1 MALEEV
7 LRKYI
12 NGTYPSLIEAA
23 KSNGYT
29 EDQMKKYIARIKNS
43 NKLQET
49 KLYESYK
56 SHLDERKSKLNTM
69 LETCLRDYINGT
81 YITLEDAAT
90 SNGYTKTQ
98 LQYFIKQLKKS
109 PELAK
114 RNLYNRYLGA
124 ASSKRK
130 EAKEN
135 GQKGKRTTTYRQEQ
149 IVHWY
154 EMIVNENKSLSEIAK
169 ETGIPKSVIHENLN
183 KYLSKEQLERLKKV
197 YEQHQK
203 HINVPVTDTTQH
215 NEKNNKNVYEII
227 VNELLAMS
235 PKEIEKYI
243 QQKKPS
249 YYVEKIKIFIKNEKD
264 IEKREEVEKLL
275 KTVEQTAEEIKK
287 RKIQEKHERAIFLY
301 DTMIQRGFFNT
312 NEFIRI
318 MHNDFE
324 LSVTEMKNILSNGRT
339 ILRTKYGQQWEEYLK
354 KLQRNKIRYYIL
366 HQRQI
371 RDMLIRIKNQEYDI
385 VDYYIN
391 FSMPSRVF
399 IQLYRDLTE
408 TNIIQLGETA
418 TLNKFFNQ
426 YNALESND
434 SHNWSSAN
442 IDMLN
447 GELISQSDRDIVD
460 SIMQRYD
467 IPKCYF
473 KLCLK
478 KYKNGEFDFILK
490 KQM

>member
-1 MALEEV
+1 VVLEEV

-81 YITLEDAAT
+81 YITLEEAAK
-90 SNGYTKTQ
+90 SINCTKTQ
-98 LQYFIKQLKKS
+98 LQYFIKQLKNS
-109 PELAK
+109 TELAK
-114 RNLYNRYLGA
+114 RNLYNRYLEA

-130 EAKEN
+130 EAKEKG

-183 KYLSKEQLERLKKV
+183 RYLSEEQLEILKRVNEK
-197 YEQHQK
+197 HQK
-203 HINVPVTDTTQH
+203 HINGPVNNTPQQ
-215 NEKNNKNVYEII
+215 NNKKVYEII

-264 IEKREEVEKLL
+264 NEKRKEVEKLL
-275 KTVEQTAEEIKK
+275 KTVEQIAEEIKK

>member
-1 MALEEV
+1 MVLEEV

-81 YITLEDAAT
+81 YITLEEAAK
-90 SNGYTKTQ
+90 SINCTKTQ
-98 LQYFIKQLKKS
+98 LQYFIKQLKNS
-109 PELAK
+109 TELAK
-114 RNLYNRYLGA
+114 RNLYNRYLEA

-130 EAKEN
+130 EAKEKG

-183 KYLSKEQLERLKKV
+183 RYLSEEQLEILKRVNEK
-197 YEQHQK
+197 HQK
-203 HINVPVTDTTQH
+203 HINGPVNNTPQQ
-215 NEKNNKNVYEII
+215 NNKKVYEII

-264 IEKREEVEKLL
+264 NEKRKEVEKLL
-275 KTVEQTAEEIKK
+275 KTVEQIAEEIKK